1 MVRGLVLAAGRGSR
15 MGDATEDKPKCLNIL
30 DGRTLLDWQLNSLHK
45 AGVNQLIVV
54 RGYLKEMLVGEYEVV
69 NNLRW
74 DETNMVSSLFC
85 ASAFKGDTIISYS
98 DIAYKAQHVSDLIAS
113 KGDITITADIKWLD
127 LWKIRFEDPLDD
139 AESFK
144 SDGSKL
150 LEIGGEALTVGEIEA
165 QYMGLIK
172 LTSKGWRI
180 MKAHFDSLS
189 AERKDK
195 MDMTTMLN
203 ELLKNSV
210 SINVVFIN
218 GGWCEADSY
227 EDILAYEKALFEN
240 ENWSHDWR

>member
-15 MGDATEDKPKCLNIL
+15 MGNATEDKPKCLNQL
-30 DGRTLLDWQLNSLHK
+30 DGRTLLDWQLTSLDE
-45 AGVNQLIVV
+45 AGIEQLLVV
-54 RGYLKEMLVGEYEVV
+54 RGYLKEMLVGEYGVV

-74 DETNMVSSLFC
+74 NETNMVSSLFC

-98 DIAYKAQHVSDLIAS
+98 DIAYKAQHIIDLKES
-113 KGDITITADIKWLD
+113 KGDITITADKKWLD
-127 LWKIRFEDPLDD
+127 LWELRFEDPLDD

-150 LEIGGEALTVGEIEA
+150 LEIGGEALTVDEIEA
-165 QYMGLIK
+165 QFMGLIK
-172 LTSKGWRI
+172 LTAKGWRI
-180 MKAHFDSLS
+180 MKAHFDSFS

-203 ELLKNSV
+203 ELLKNNV

-227 EDILAYEKALFEN
+227 EDILLYEKALTEIK
-240 ENWSHDWR
+240 NWSHDWR